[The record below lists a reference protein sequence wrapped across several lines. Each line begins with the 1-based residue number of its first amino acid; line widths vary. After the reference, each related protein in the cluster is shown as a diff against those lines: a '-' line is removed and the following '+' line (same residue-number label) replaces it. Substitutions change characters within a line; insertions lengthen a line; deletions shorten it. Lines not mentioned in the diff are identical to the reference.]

1 MKEYQTITEIS
12 GPLVF
17 AEIDEPVGYDEI
29 VEIETPSG
37 EVKRGQVLE
46 SESGIVAI
54 QVFEGTTGIDRKAS
68 VRFLGET
75 MKMPVTE
82 DLLGRVLD
90 GSGNPIDGGPEI
102 VPEER
107 QDIVGAAINPY
118 AREYPEE
125 FIQTGVSSIDG
136 MNTLVRG
143 QKLPIFSASGLPH
156 NDLALQIARQATVP
170 EESAEDEA
178 TDEPGSEEADDGELG
193 EGADDEGSEFAVIF
207 GAMGITAEEAN
218 EFIDDFERTGALER
232 SVVFMNL
239 ADDPAVERQVTPRLA
254 LTTAEYL
261 AFEKGYHVLV
271 ILTDMTNYCEALREI
286 GAAREEVPGRRGYPG
301 YMYTDLAQLYER
313 AGRIKGREG
322 SVTQIPILTMPGDD
336 DTHPIP
342 DLTGYITEGQIVMD
356 RDLNSQGIEPPV
368 DVLPSLSRLMDD
380 GIGEGLTREDHADVS
395 DQMYAAYAE
404 GEDLRDLVNI
414 VGREALSERDN
425 KFLDFAD
432 RFENEFVQQGY
443 DTNRDISETL
453 DIGWELLGMLP
464 KTELNRIDEELIEQY
479 YPEDETDEA
488 EAVGVEAD
496 D

>member
-17 AEIDEPVGYDEI
+17 AEVDEDIGYDEI

-37 EVKRGQVLE
+37 DIKRGQILE
-46 SESGIVAI
+46 SSSGLVAI
-54 QVFEGTTGIDRKAS
+54 QVFEGTEGIDTKSS
-68 VRFLGET
+68 VRFMGET

-90 GSGNPIDGGPEI
+90 GSGNPIDGGPDI
-102 VPEER
+102 VPDER
-107 QDIVGAAINPY
+107 RDIVGAAINPY

-125 FIQTGVSSIDG
+125 FIQTGISGIDG

-170 EESAEDEA
+170 EEDEGEDE
-178 TDEPGSEEADDGELG
+178 DG
-193 EGADDEGSEFAVIF
+193 GSEFAVVF

-218 EFIDDFERTGALER
+218 EFMDDFERTGALER

-239 ADDPAVERQVTPRLA
+239 ADDPAVERTVTPRLA

-261 AFEKGYHVLV
+261 AFDKGYHVLV

-313 AGRIKGREG
+313 AGRLKGVEG
-322 SVTQIPILTMPGDD
+322 SITQIPILTMPGDD

-342 DLTGYITEGQIVMD
+342 DLTGYITEGQIMMD
-356 RDLNSQGIEPPV
+356 RDLESQGLKPPIN
-368 DVLPSLSRLMDD
+368 VLPSLSRLMDD
-380 GIGEGLTREDHADVS
+380 GIGEGLTRADHGGVS
-395 DQMYAAYAE
+395 DQLYAAYAE
-404 GEDLRDLVNI
+404 GQDLRDLVNI

-425 KFLDFAD
+425 KYLDFAEQ
-432 RFENEFVQQGY
+432 FESEFIDQGF
-443 DTNRDISETL
+443 DTNRSIDETL
-453 DIGWELLGMLP
+453 NIGWELLSTLP
-464 KTELNRIDEELIEQY
+464 KTELNRVDEELIEKY
-479 YPEDETDEA
+479 YQEDA
-488 EAVGVEAD
+488 EAVEA
-496 D
+496 

>member
-1 MKEYQTITEIS
+1 MKEYQTITEVS

-17 AEIDEPVGYDEI
+17 AEVDEPIGYDEI
-29 VEIETPSG
+29 VEIETPQG
-37 EVKRGQVLE
+37 DTLRGQVLE
-46 SESGIVAI
+46 SSDGLVSI
-54 QVFEGTTGIDRKAS
+54 QVFEGTGGIDRNAS

-90 GSGNPIDGGPEI
+90 GSGNPIDGGPDI

-118 AREYPEE
+118 SREYPEE
-125 FIQTGVSSIDG
+125 FIQTGVSAIDG

-143 QKLPIFSASGLPH
+143 QKLPIFSGSGLPH

-170 EESAEDEA
+170 EE
-178 TDEPGSEEADDGELG
+178 EEDGE
-193 EGADDEGSEFAVIF
+193 EGSEFAVIF

-218 EFIDDFERTGALER
+218 EFMDDFERTGALER

-239 ADDPAVERQVTPRLA
+239 ADDPAVERTVTPRMA

-313 AGRIKGREG
+313 AGRIEGREG

-342 DLTGYITEGQIVMD
+342 DLTGYITEGQIMMD
-356 RDLNSQGIEPPV
+356 RDLNSQGVEPPINV
-368 DVLPSLSRLMDD
+368 SPSLSRLMDD
-380 GIGEGLTREDHADVS
+380 GIGEGLTRADHADVK
-395 DQMYAAYAE
+395 DQLFAAYAE
-404 GEDLRDLVNI
+404 GKDLRDLVNI

-425 KFLDFAD
+425 KYLDFAD
-432 RFENEFVQQGY
+432 RFEEEFVEQGY
-443 DTNRDISETL
+443 DTNRSIDETL
-453 DIGWELLGMLP
+453 EIGWDLLSMLP
-464 KTELNRIDEELIEQY
+464 KEELNRIGEDLIEEHY
-479 YPEDETDEA
+479 REDDGET
-488 EAVGVEAD
+488 VEAAAD
-496 D
+496 

>member
-17 AEIDEPVGYDEI
+17 VEVDEPIGYDEI
-29 VEIETPSG
+29 VEIETPDG
-37 EVKRGQVLE
+37 EIKRGQVLE
-46 SESGIVAI
+46 SSTGLVAI
-54 QVFEGTTGIDRKAS
+54 QVFEGTTGLNRKAS

-82 DLLGRVLD
+82 DILGRVMD
-90 GSGNPIDGGPEI
+90 GSGQPIDGGPEV

-107 QDIVGAAINPY
+107 RDIVGEAINPY
-118 AREYPEE
+118 SREYPEE
-125 FIQTGVSSIDG
+125 FIQTGVSSVDG

-170 EESAEDEA
+170 EEA
-178 TDEPGSEEADDGELG
+178 G
-193 EGADDEGSEFAVIF
+193 DEGEETEFAVIF

-218 EFIDDFERTGALER
+218 EFMEDFERTGALER

-239 ADDPAVERQVTPRLA
+239 ADDPAVERTVTPRLA

-261 AFEKGYHVLV
+261 AFDKGYHVLV

-301 YMYTDLAQLYER
+301 YMYTDLATLYER

-342 DLTGYITEGQIVMD
+342 DLTGYITEGQIMMD

-368 DVLPSLSRLMDD
+368 NVLPSLSRLMDD
-380 GIGEGLTREDHADVS
+380 GIGEGLTRDDHADVS

-425 KFLDFAD
+425 KYLDFAE
-432 RFENEFVQQGY
+432 RFENEFIQQGY
-443 DTNRDISETL
+443 HTNRSIEETL
-453 DIGWELLGMLP
+453 NVGWNLLSMLP
-464 KTELNRIDEELIEQY
+464 KSELNRIDEELIEKY
-479 YPEDETDEA
+479 YEDADAIEA
-488 EAVGVEAD
+488 EA
-496 D
+496 